1 MRGEPLKMITA
12 QRPLTEKEFDEAI
25 EELLKRTN
33 EIRRLMYYESPSE
46 QRNRR
51 NQQIKNRLKKRLVD
65 ENTKKENVYE

>member
-1 MRGEPLKMITA
+1 M

-51 NQQIKNRLKKRLVD
+51 NQKNKNRLKKRLAD

>member
-1 MRGEPLKMITA
+1 M
-12 QRPLTEKEFDEAI
+12 QRPLTEKEVDEAI

-51 NQQIKNRLKKRLVD
+51 NQQIKNRLKKRLAD

>member
-1 MRGEPLKMITA
+1 M

>member
-1 MRGEPLKMITA
+1 M

-25 EELLKRTN
+25 VELLKRTN
-33 EIRRLMYYESPSE
+33 VIRRLMYYESPSE

-65 ENTKKENVYE
+65 DNTKKENVYE

>member
-1 MRGEPLKMITA
+1 LKKQA
-12 QRPLTEKEFDEAI
+12 PHRPLTEEQINEAI

-65 ENTKKENVYE
+65 KKHEKGECL

>member
-1 MRGEPLKMITA
+1 M

-25 EELLKRTN
+25 DELLKRTN
-33 EIRRLMYYESPSE
+33 VIRRLMYYESPSE